1 MPTIAHTHLPPPK
14 SWDEFEDIVCSI
26 AKIRWKN
33 PDFTRHGRQ
42 GQKQDGV
49 DVFGY
54 TQNGDLVGLQC
65 KNTLGV
71 ITEAIIQSELDKAV
85 SFQPKIHSLYI
96 ITTAATDANLQKF
109 VRLLSAD
116 RKENELFGMN
126 ILFWNDVAHDLTLD
140 ERYLYQHYPQL
151 KPLEKSADNIPSHDL
166 RIFHEFQQIFPHAPA
181 VQLLREHD
189 FGAPFLRKSIQPLFD
204 FVETWNQPQ
213 KEFLDK
219 ELQQAL
225 YDLYQAACSMS
236 SHLEEKTVPIGNF
249 EFASVFS
256 DLLRQAGPRPDWVK
270 VETRVLN
277 EQATVFV
284 AIYEDFYR
292 LCRKKLEK

>member
-1 MPTIAHTHLPPPK
+1 MPTIANSHLPPPK
-14 SWDEFEDIVCSI
+14 SWDEFEDIVCSA

-54 TQNGDLVGLQC
+54 NQNGELVGLQC
-65 KNTLGV
+65 KNTLEG
-71 ITEAIIQSELDKAV
+71 ITEAIIKSEIDKAS
-85 SFQPKIHSLYI
+85 SFQPKLHSLYI
-96 ITTAATDANLQKF
+96 VTTAATDVSLQKI

-116 RKENELFGMN
+116 LKDKEFFRVN
-126 ILFWNDVAHDLTLD
+126 ILFWNDVANDLTLD

-151 KPLEKSADNIPSHDL
+151 KPLVKSDASIPSHDL
-166 RIFHEFQQIFPHAPA
+166 RLYREFQQIFPHAPA
-181 VQLLREHD
+181 VQLLRDHD
-189 FGAPFLRKSIQPLFD
+189 FGGPFLRKSIQPLFD
-204 FVETWNQPQ
+204 FVEIWNQPQ

-225 YDLYQAACSMS
+225 YNLYQAASSMS
-236 SHLEEKTVPIGNF
+236 FHLTEKTVPIGNF

-256 DLLRQAGPRPDWVK
+256 DSLRQAGPRPDWVK
-270 VETRVLN
+270 VEAKVLN
-277 EQATVFV
+277 EQSTAFV

-292 LCRKKLEK
+292 LCRNKLEK